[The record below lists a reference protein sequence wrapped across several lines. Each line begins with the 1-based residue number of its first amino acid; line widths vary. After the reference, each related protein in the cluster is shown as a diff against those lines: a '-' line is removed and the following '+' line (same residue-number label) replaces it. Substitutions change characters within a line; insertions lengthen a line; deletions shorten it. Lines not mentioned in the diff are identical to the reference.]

1 MSGASKVASVKK
13 CREVVGCN
21 WLFETVCSAFGT
33 SSVHGSAGLTEPLR
47 GRSTH
52 IRGIELEEKISGNH

>member
-1 MSGASKVASVKK
+1 MKRS
-13 CREVVGCN
+13 REVVGCN
-21 WLFETVCSAFGT
+21 WLFETVVPSEQVQCS
-33 SSVHGSAGLTEPLR
+33 GSAALTEPLR